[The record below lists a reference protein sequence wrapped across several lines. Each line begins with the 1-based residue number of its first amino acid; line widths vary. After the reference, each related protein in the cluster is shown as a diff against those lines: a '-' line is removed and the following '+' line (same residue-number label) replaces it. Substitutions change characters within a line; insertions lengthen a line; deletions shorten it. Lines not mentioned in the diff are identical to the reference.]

1 MFRKHRLK
9 RAIKRCRKAI
19 DDLEKKRA
27 RSQAAL
33 VAAILNNTDPD
44 DADVDY
50 FNKFT
55 KLIESTRDRMHSLS
69 EELSK
74 L

>member
-1 MFRKHRLK
+1 MFKKQRLK
-9 RAIKRCRKAI
+9 RDIRHCRQAI
-19 DDLEKKRA
+19 DELEKKRA

-33 VAAILNNTDPD
+33 VSAILSNTDPD

-55 KLIESTRDRMHSLS
+55 KLIEETRERMHALMD
-69 EELSK
+69 ELSK